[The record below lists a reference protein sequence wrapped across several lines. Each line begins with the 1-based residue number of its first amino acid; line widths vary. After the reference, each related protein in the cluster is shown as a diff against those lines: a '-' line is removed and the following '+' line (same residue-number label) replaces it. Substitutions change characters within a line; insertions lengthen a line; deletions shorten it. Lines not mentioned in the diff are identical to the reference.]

1 MKAKFKF
8 IIPIF
13 ICIFLISGCGKTTE
27 TEIPQDEVQTD
38 PTAEEINNF
47 FESYVDTDE
56 RPIAVMIDNDDK
68 NARPQIGLDEAYL
81 IYEMVV
87 EGGATRFMALYR
99 DVDTEKIG
107 PIRSSRHYFLDYLSE
122 HDAIYVHCGWSD
134 RAGYEITS
142 RGIDKINGILGE
154 DAAPFWREDKFK
166 GDWHSTYTN
175 IEKIKAHSQKKGFEM
190 KSTHKSSINY
200 DDKYFNLPAENVA
213 EEIYLPYSHV
223 YTTGYTYNKET
234 GLYEKSIGSNP
245 HTMQNGTT
253 VAVKNIIIQ
262 LIGDSSLGDGTPR
275 REVITTGSGSGYY
288 ITNGAYEK
296 ITWSK
301 SERNSQTI
309 YKKEDGSPLLV
320 NPGKT
325 IINIISPNSGYT
337 ISAAQPSSDVQ

>member
-1 MKAKFKF
+1 M
-8 IIPIF
+8 
-13 ICIFLISGCGKTTE
+13 LLLSGCGKAPVTE
-27 TEIPQDEVQTD
+27 PTQEEKKEDPVAAEIQE
-38 PTAEEINNF
+38 F

-68 NARPQIGLDEAYL
+68 NARPQAGLDDAYL
-81 IYEMVV
+81 VYEIVV

-99 DVDTEKIG
+99 DANTEKIG

-142 RGIDKINGILGE
+142 RGLDKINGILGE

-175 IEKIKAHSQKKGFEM
+175 IEKIKSHSQSKGFEM
-190 KSTHKSSINY
+190 KSTHKSSVNY
-200 DDKYFNLPAENVA
+200 SDEYFNLSSENA
-213 EEIYLPYSHV
+213 ADEIYLPYSYV
-223 YTTGYTYNKET
+223 YNTGYTYNKET
-234 GLYEKSIGSNP
+234 ELYEKSINKAP
-245 HTMQNGTT
+245 YLMQNGQT
-253 VAVKNIIIQ
+253 VAFKNIIIM

-275 REVITTGSGSGYY
+275 REVITTGSGEGYY

-301 SERNSQTI
+301 ADRNSQTV
-309 YKKEDGSPLLV
+309 YKNADGSPLLV

-325 IINIISPNSGYT
+325 IINIISPDADYI
-337 ISAAQPSSDVQ
+337 ISAAQPSDTE

>member
-1 MKAKFKF
+1 MKTKFKF
-8 IIPIF
+8 SALLLAF
-13 ICIFLISGCGKTTE
+13 MLLLSGCGKAPATE
-27 TEIPQDEVQTD
+27 PTQEEKKEDPVAAEIQE
-38 PTAEEINNF
+38 F

-68 NARPQIGLDEAYL
+68 NARPQAGLDDAYL
-81 IYEMVV
+81 VYEIVV

-99 DVDTEKIG
+99 DANTEKIG

-142 RGIDKINGILGE
+142 RGLDKINGILGE

-175 IEKIKAHSQKKGFEM
+175 IEKIKSHSQSKGFEM
-190 KSTHKSSINY
+190 KSTHKSSVSY
-200 DDKYFNLPAENVA
+200 SDKYFNLPSGNAA
-213 EEIYLPYSHV
+213 DEIYLPYSYV
-223 YTTGYTYNKET
+223 YNTGYTYNKET
-234 GLYEKSIGSNP
+234 ELYEKSINKAP
-245 HTMQNGTT
+245 YLMQNGQT
-253 VAVKNIIIQ
+253 VAFKNIIIMF
-262 LIGDSSLGDGTPR
+262 IGDSSLGDGTPR
-275 REVITTGSGSGYY
+275 REVITTGSGEGYY

-301 SERNSQTI
+301 SDRNSQTV
-309 YKKEDGSPLLV
+309 YKKADGSPLLV

-325 IINIISPNSGYT
+325 IINIISPDADYT
-337 ISAAQPSSDVQ
+337 ISAAQPSDIE

>member
-1 MKAKFKF
+1 MKTKFKF
-8 IIPIF
+8 SALLLAF
-13 ICIFLISGCGKTTE
+13 MLLLSGCGKAPATE
-27 TEIPQDEVQTD
+27 PTQEEKKED
-38 PTAEEINNF
+38 PVAEEIQEF

-68 NARPQIGLDEAYL
+68 NARPQAGLDDAYL
-81 IYEMVV
+81 VYEIVV

-99 DVDTEKIG
+99 DANTEKIG

-142 RGIDKINGILGE
+142 RGLDKINGILGE

-175 IEKIKAHSQKKGFEM
+175 IEKIKSHSQSKGFEM
-190 KSTHKSSINY
+190 KSTHKSSVNY
-200 DDKYFNLPAENVA
+200 SDKYFNLSSENA
-213 EEIYLPYSHV
+213 ADEIYLPYSYV
-223 YTTGYTYNKET
+223 YNTGYAYNKET
-234 GLYEKSIGSNP
+234 ELYEKSINKAP
-245 HTMQNGTT
+245 YLMQNGQT
-253 VAVKNIIIQ
+253 VAFKNIIIMF
-262 LIGDSSLGDGTPR
+262 IGDSSLGDGTPR
-275 REVITTGSGSGYY
+275 REVITTGSGEGYY

-301 SERNSQTI
+301 SDRNSQTV
-309 YKKEDGSPLLV
+309 YKKADGSPLLV

-325 IINIISPNSGYT
+325 IINIISPDADYT
-337 ISAAQPSSDVQ
+337 ISAAQPSDTE